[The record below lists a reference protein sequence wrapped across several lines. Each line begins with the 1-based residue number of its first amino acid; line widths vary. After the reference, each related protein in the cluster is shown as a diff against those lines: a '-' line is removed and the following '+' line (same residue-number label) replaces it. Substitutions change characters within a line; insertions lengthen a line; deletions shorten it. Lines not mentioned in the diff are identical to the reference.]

1 MAVQSSSLLGDFK
14 NFILKGNVLD
24 LAVAVILGGAFGK
37 IVESFIKDV
46 ITPALL
52 VPVFKATGAKDVES
66 IIIGDGVKIGLFFS
80 AIINFLVVGIVMF
93 VVVRAYET
101 AKKKLS
107 RQEAMAEATDPLV
120 LAQQEL
126 IESLNRLNTT
136 VSQRN

>member
-1 MAVQSSSLLGDFK
+1 
-14 NFILKGNVLD
+14 
-24 LAVAVILGGAFGK
+24 
-37 IVESFIKDV
+37 
-46 ITPALL
+46 
-52 VPVFKATGAKDVES
+52 
-66 IIIGDGVKIGLFFS
+66 
-80 AIINFLVVGIVMF
+80 MF